1 MSPYSPPGSLFELTP
16 DDGIA
21 LVGIFDTSTPALTL
35 LGPDGELLLS
45 DVPLSVNPELLS
57 SGGPSPF
64 VSPSSVAVDQDG
76 NIIVRSSRVLGMSS
90 LPNLV
95 QRVLPLGEVDTS
107 FGLDGGVLLGN
118 GGFGDIIFD
127 SEGRL
132 VFGDD
137 DLSRFEFV

>member
-1 MSPYSPPGSLFELTP
+1 M
-16 DDGIA
+16 
-21 LVGIFDTSTPALTL
+21 
-35 LGPDGELLLS
+35 
-45 DVPLSVNPELLS
+45 
-57 SGGPSPF
+57 
-64 VSPSSVAVDQDG
+64 AVDQDG

-95 QRVLPLGEVDTS
+95 QRVLPSGEVDTS